1 MSSNL
6 KDQRKSVHII
16 NNLEDVHLTLPPHI
30 ISVRVKSRSML
41 YQGSVG
47 VSLQQKQNKRNL
59 TLTPNVLLPSIVFHN
74 KI

>member
-30 ISVRVKSRSML
+30 ISVRVKPRSML